1 MLVVV
6 GRIGRPHGVKG
17 AATIDV
23 RTDEPDKRFAAGAR
37 LVTDSGL
44 DLTVASATWHSGR
57 LLVTFEG
64 FEDRSAVEQLRNAL
78 VSVDRPADER
88 PEDPDEFYDSDLEG
102 CEVVLD
108 GGDSDGDSDGD
119 SGGAADAGVIGVVRE
134 VSHLPGQ
141 DLLVVATPDEREVL
155 IPFVSAFVPQIDVS
169 AKRIVITPP
178 EGLLE
183 SGDDD

>member
-17 AATIDV
+17 AATIEV
-23 RTDEPDKRFAAGAR
+23 RTDEPDKRFAVGAR
-37 LVTDSGL
+37 LLTDSGL
-44 DLTVASATWHSGR
+44 DLTVASAAWHSGR

-64 FEDRSAVEQLRNAL
+64 YDDRTAVEQLRNAL

-108 GGDSDGDSDGD
+108 GGDSGGDSDGD
-119 SGGAADAGVIGVVRE
+119 SDGNVIGVVRE

-155 IPFVSAFVPQIDVS
+155 IPFVSAFVPQVDVS

-183 SGDDD
+183 PGDDD

>member
-17 AATIDV
+17 AATIEV
-23 RTDEPDKRFAAGAR
+23 RTDEPDKRFAVGAR
-37 LVTDSGL
+37 LLTDSGL

-64 FEDRSAVEQLRNAL
+64 YEDRTAVEQLRNAL

-88 PEDPDEFYDSDLEG
+88 PEDPEEFYDSDLEG
-102 CEVVLD
+102 CEVVAD
-108 GGDSDGDSDGD
+108 GSDSDSDSDGVG
-119 SGGAADAGVIGVVRE
+119 IGVVRE

-141 DLLVVATPDEREVL
+141 DLLVVVTPDEREVL
-155 IPFVSAFVPQIDVS
+155 IPFVSEFVPQIDVS

-183 SGDDD
+183 PGDDD

>member
-17 AATIDV
+17 AATIEV
-23 RTDEPDKRFAAGAR
+23 RTDDPDKRFAVGAR
-37 LVTDSGL
+37 LLTDSGL

-64 FEDRSAVEQLRNAL
+64 YDDRTAVEQLRNAL

-108 GGDSDGDSDGD
+108 GGDSGGDSDGD
-119 SGGAADAGVIGVVRE
+119 SDGSVIGVVRE

-183 SGDDD
+183 PGDDD

>member
-17 AATIDV
+17 AATIEV
-23 RTDEPDKRFAAGAR
+23 RTDEPDKRFAVGAR
-37 LVTDSGL
+37 LLTDSGL

-64 FEDRSAVEQLRNAL
+64 YEDRTAVEQLRNVL

-88 PEDPDEFYDSDLEG
+88 PEDPEEFYDSDLEG
-102 CEVVLD
+102 CEVVVD
-108 GGDSDGDSDGD
+108 G
-119 SGGAADAGVIGVVRE
+119 AVIGVVRE

-141 DLLVVATPDEREVL
+141 DLLVVATLDEREVL
-155 IPFVSAFVPQIDVS
+155 IPLVSAFVPQIDVS
-169 AKRIVITPP
+169 AKRIIITPP

-183 SGDDD
+183 PGDDD

>member
-17 AATIDV
+17 AATIEV
-23 RTDEPDKRFAAGAR
+23 RTDEPDKRFAVGAR
-37 LVTDSGL
+37 LLTDSGL

-64 FEDRSAVEQLRNAL
+64 YEDRTAVEQLRNAL

-88 PEDPDEFYDSDLEG
+88 LEDPEEFYDSDLEG
-102 CEVVLD
+102 CEVVVD
-108 GGDSDGDSDGD
+108 G
-119 SGGAADAGVIGVVRE
+119 AVIGVVRE

-155 IPFVSAFVPQIDVS
+155 IPLVSAFVPQIDVS
-169 AKRIVITPP
+169 AKRIIITPP

-183 SGDDD
+183 PGDDD

>member
-17 AATIDV
+17 AATIEV

-37 LVTDSGL
+37 LLTDSGL

-64 FEDRSAVEQLRNAL
+64 FEDRSAVEQLRNVL

-88 PEDPDEFYDSDLEG
+88 PEDPEEFYDSDLEG
-102 CEVVLD
+102 CEVVVN
-108 GGDSDGDSDGD
+108 GGDSDGDP
-119 SGGAADAGVIGVVRE
+119 GGGVIGVVRE
-134 VSHLPGQ
+134 VSHLSGQ
-141 DLLVVATPDEREVL
+141 DLLVVVTPDEREVL
-155 IPFVSAFVPQIDVS
+155 VPFVSAFVPQIDVS

-183 SGDDD
+183 PGDDD

>member
-17 AATIDV
+17 AATIEV
-23 RTDEPDKRFAAGAR
+23 RTDEPDKRFAVGAR
-37 LVTDSGL
+37 LLTDSGL

-64 FEDRSAVEQLRNAL
+64 YEDRTAVEQLRNAL

-88 PEDPDEFYDSDLEG
+88 PEDPEEFYDSDLEG
-102 CEVVLD
+102 CEVVVD
-108 GGDSDGDSDGD
+108 GSDSDSDSDGVVI
-119 SGGAADAGVIGVVRE
+119 GVGIGVVRE

-141 DLLVVATPDEREVL
+141 DLLVVVTPDEREVL
-155 IPFVSAFVPQIDVS
+155 IPFVSEFVPQIDVS

-183 SGDDD
+183 PGVDD

>member
-17 AATIDV
+17 AATIEV
-23 RTDEPDKRFAAGAR
+23 RTDEPDKRFAVGAR
-37 LVTDSGL
+37 LLTDSGL
-44 DLTVASATWHSGR
+44 DLTVASAAWHSGR
-57 LLVTFEG
+57 LVVTFEG
-64 FEDRSAVEQLRNAL
+64 YDDRTAVEQLRNVL

-88 PEDPDEFYDSDLEG
+88 PEDPEEFYDSDLEG

-108 GGDSDGDSDGD
+108 GS
-119 SGGAADAGVIGVVRE
+119 AADAGVIGDVRE

-183 SGDDD
+183 PGDDD

>member
-1 MLVVV
+1 VLVVV

-17 AATIDV
+17 AATIEV
-23 RTDEPDKRFAAGAR
+23 RTDEPDKRFAVGAR
-37 LVTDSGL
+37 LLTDSGL

-64 FEDRSAVEQLRNAL
+64 YEDRTAVEQLRNAL

-88 PEDPDEFYDSDLEG
+88 PEDPEEFYDSDLEG
-102 CEVVLD
+102 CEVVVD
-108 GGDSDGDSDGD
+108 GSDSDSDSDGVG
-119 SGGAADAGVIGVVRE
+119 IGVVRE

-141 DLLVVATPDEREVL
+141 DLLVVVTPDEREVL
-155 IPFVSAFVPQIDVS
+155 IPFVSEFVPQIDVS

-183 SGDDD
+183 PGDDD

>member
-1 MLVVV
+1 VLVVV

-17 AATIDV
+17 AATIEV
-23 RTDEPDKRFAAGAR
+23 RTDDPDKRFAVGAR
-37 LVTDSGL
+37 LLTDSGL

-64 FEDRSAVEQLRNAL
+64 YEDRTAVEQLRNAL

-108 GGDSDGDSDGD
+108 GGDSGGDSDGD
-119 SGGAADAGVIGVVRE
+119 SDGSVIGVVRE

-141 DLLVVATPDEREVL
+141 DLLVVVTPDEREVL
-155 IPFVSAFVPQIDVS
+155 IPFVSAFVPEIDVS
-169 AKRIVITPP
+169 TKRIVITPP

-183 SGDDD
+183 PGDDE

>member
-17 AATIDV
+17 AATIEV
-23 RTDEPDKRFAAGAR
+23 RTDEPDKRFAVGAR
-37 LVTDSGL
+37 LLTDSGL
-44 DLTVASATWHSGR
+44 DLTVATATWHSGR

-64 FEDRSAVEQLRNAL
+64 YEDRTAVEQLRNAL

-88 PEDPDEFYDSDLEG
+88 PEDPEEFYDSDLEG
-102 CEVVLD
+102 CEVVVD
-108 GGDSDGDSDGD
+108 GSDSDSDSDGV
-119 SGGAADAGVIGVVRE
+119 VIGVVRE

-141 DLLVVATPDEREVL
+141 DLLVVVTPDEREVL
-155 IPFVSAFVPQIDVS
+155 IPFVSAFVSQIDVS

-183 SGDDD
+183 PGDDD

>member
-17 AATIDV
+17 AATIEV
-23 RTDEPDKRFAAGAR
+23 RTDDPDKRFAVGTR
-37 LVTDSGL
+37 LLTDSGL

-64 FEDRSAVEQLRNAL
+64 YEDRTAVEQLRNAL

-88 PEDPDEFYDSDLEG
+88 PEDPEEFYDSELEG
-102 CEVVLD
+102 CEVVVD
-108 GGDSDGDSDGD
+108 GGAGGSASGSVD
-119 SGGAADAGVIGVVRE
+119 GGAVIGVVRE

-141 DLLVVATPDEREVL
+141 DLLVVATPDDREVL
-155 IPFVSAFVPQIDVS
+155 IPFVSAFVPRIDVS
-169 AKRIVITPP
+169 VKRIVITPP

-183 SGDDD
+183 PGDDD

>member
-1 MLVVV
+1 VLVVV

-17 AATIDV
+17 AATIEV
-23 RTDEPDKRFAAGAR
+23 RTDEPDKRFAVGAR
-37 LVTDSGL
+37 LLTDSGL

-64 FEDRSAVEQLRNAL
+64 YEDRTAVEQLRNAL
-78 VSVDRPADER
+78 VSVDRPAEER
-88 PEDPDEFYDSDLEG
+88 PEDPEEFYDSELEG
-102 CEVVLD
+102 CEVVVD
-108 GGDSDGDSDGD
+108 GSDADSDA
-119 SGGAADAGVIGVVRE
+119 GGADDGVIGVVRE

-141 DLLVVATPDEREVL
+141 DLLVVATPDDREVL
-155 IPFVSAFVPQIDVS
+155 IPFVSAFVPRIDVS

-183 SGDDD
+183 PGDDD

>member
-17 AATIDV
+17 AATIEV
-23 RTDEPDKRFAAGAR
+23 RSDEPDKRFAVGAR
-37 LVTDSGL
+37 LLTDSGL

-64 FEDRSAVEQLRNAL
+64 YDDRTAVEQLRNAL

-88 PEDPDEFYDSDLEG
+88 PKDPDDFYDSDLEG
-102 CEVVLD
+102 CAVVLD
-108 GGDSDGDSDGD
+108 GGDS
-119 SGGAADAGVIGVVRE
+119 GGNVIGVVRE

-141 DLLVVATPDEREVL
+141 DLLVVVTPDEREVL

-183 SGDDD
+183 PGVDN

>member
-1 MLVVV
+1 VLVVV

-17 AATIDV
+17 AATIEV
-23 RTDEPDKRFAAGAR
+23 RTDEPDKRFAVGAR
-37 LVTDSGL
+37 LLTDSGL
-44 DLTVASATWHSGR
+44 ELTVASAAWHSGR

-64 FEDRSAVEQLRNAL
+64 YDDRTAVEQLRNAL

-108 GGDSDGDSDGD
+108 GGDSGGDSDG
-119 SGGAADAGVIGVVRE
+119 SVIGVVRE

-141 DLLVVATPDEREVL
+141 DLLVVVTPDEREVL
-155 IPFVSAFVPQIDVS
+155 IPFVSAFIPHVDVS

-183 SGDDD
+183 PGDDD

>member
-17 AATIDV
+17 AATIEV
-23 RTDEPDKRFAAGAR
+23 RTDEPDKRFAVGAR
-37 LVTDSGL
+37 LLTDSGL

-64 FEDRSAVEQLRNAL
+64 YDDRTAVEQLRNVL
-78 VSVDRPADER
+78 VSVDRPAGER
-88 PEDPDEFYDSDLEG
+88 PEDPEEFYDSDLEG
-102 CEVVLD
+102 CEVVVD
-108 GGDSDGDSDGD
+108 G
-119 SGGAADAGVIGVVRE
+119 AVIGVVRE

-141 DLLVVATPDEREVL
+141 DLLVVATLDEREVL
-155 IPFVSAFVPQIDVS
+155 IPLVSAFVPQIDVS
-169 AKRIVITPP
+169 AKRIIITPP

-183 SGDDD
+183 PGDDD

>member
-17 AATIDV
+17 AATIEV
-23 RTDEPDKRFAAGAR
+23 RTDEPDKRFAVGAR
-37 LVTDSGL
+37 LLTDSGL

-64 FEDRSAVEQLRNAL
+64 YDDRTAVEQLRNAL

-88 PEDPDEFYDSDLEG
+88 PEDPEEFYDSDLEG

-108 GGDSDGDSDGD
+108 GS
-119 SGGAADAGVIGVVRE
+119 AADAGVIGVVRE

>member
-17 AATIDV
+17 AATIEV
-23 RTDEPDKRFAAGAR
+23 RTDEPDKRFAVGAR
-37 LVTDSGL
+37 LLTDSGL

-64 FEDRSAVEQLRNAL
+64 YEDRTAVEQLRNAL

-88 PEDPDEFYDSDLEG
+88 PEDPEEFYDSDLEG
-102 CEVVLD
+102 CEVVVD
-108 GGDSDGDSDGD
+108 GSDSDSDSDGVVI
-119 SGGAADAGVIGVVRE
+119 GAVIGVVRE

-141 DLLVVATPDEREVL
+141 DLLVVVTPDEREVL
-155 IPFVSAFVPQIDVS
+155 IPFVSEFVPQIDVS

-183 SGDDD
+183 PGDDD

>member
-17 AATIDV
+17 AATIEV
-23 RTDEPDKRFAAGAR
+23 RTDEPDKRFAVGAR
-37 LVTDSGL
+37 LLTDSGL

-64 FEDRSAVEQLRNAL
+64 YDDRTAVEQLRNVL

-88 PEDPDEFYDSDLEG
+88 PEDPEEFYDSDLEG
-102 CEVVLD
+102 CEVVVDGSAD
-108 GGDSDGDSDGD
+108 GGDADGDADG
-119 SGGAADAGVIGVVRE
+119 GVIGVVRE

-141 DLLVVATPDEREVL
+141 DLLVVVTPDEREVL
-155 IPFVSAFVPQIDVS
+155 VPFVSAFVPQIDVS

-183 SGDDD
+183 PGDDD

>member
-1 MLVVV
+1 VLVVV

-17 AATIDV
+17 AATIEV
-23 RTDEPDKRFAAGAR
+23 RTDEPDKRFAVGAR
-37 LVTDSGL
+37 LLTDSGL
-44 DLTVASATWHSGR
+44 DLTVVSATWHSGR

-64 FEDRSAVEQLRNAL
+64 YEDRTAVEQLRNAL

-88 PEDPDEFYDSDLEG
+88 PEDPEEFYDSDLEG
-102 CEVVLD
+102 CEVVVD
-108 GGDSDGDSDGD
+108 GSDSDSDSDGVVI
-119 SGGAADAGVIGVVRE
+119 GVGIGVVRE

-141 DLLVVATPDEREVL
+141 DLLVVVTPDEREVL
-155 IPFVSAFVPQIDVS
+155 IPFVSEFVPQIDVS

-183 SGDDD
+183 PGVDD

>member
-1 MLVVV
+1 VLVVV

-17 AATIDV
+17 AATIEV
-23 RTDEPDKRFAAGAR
+23 RTDEPDKRFAVGAR
-37 LVTDSGL
+37 LLTDSGL

-64 FEDRSAVEQLRNAL
+64 YDDRTAVEQLRNAL

-88 PEDPDEFYDSDLEG
+88 PEDPEEFYDSDLEG

-108 GGDSDGDSDGD
+108 GGDSGGD
-119 SGGAADAGVIGVVRE
+119 SGGSVIGVVRE

>member
-17 AATIDV
+17 AATIEV
-23 RTDEPDKRFAAGAR
+23 RTDDPDKRFAVGAR
-37 LVTDSGL
+37 LLTDSGL

-64 FEDRSAVEQLRNAL
+64 YDDRTAVEQLRNAL

-88 PEDPDEFYDSDLEG
+88 PEDPEEFYDSDLEG

-108 GGDSDGDSDGD
+108 GGDSGGDSDGD
-119 SGGAADAGVIGVVRE
+119 SDGSVIGVVRE

-183 SGDDD
+183 PGDDD

>member
-17 AATIDV
+17 AATIEV
-23 RTDEPDKRFAAGAR
+23 RTDEPDKRFAMGAR
-37 LVTDSGL
+37 LLTDSGL

-57 LLVTFEG
+57 LLVAFEG
-64 FEDRSAVEQLRNAL
+64 YEDRTAVEQLRNAL

-88 PEDPDEFYDSDLEG
+88 PEDPEEFYDSDLEG
-102 CEVVLD
+102 CDVVVD
-108 GGDSDGDSDGD
+108 
-119 SGGAADAGVIGVVRE
+119 GGAADGAAAVIGVVRE

-155 IPFVSAFVPQIDVS
+155 IPLVSAFVPQIDVS
-169 AKRIVITPP
+169 AKRIIITPP

-183 SGDDD
+183 PGDDD

>member
-17 AATIDV
+17 AATIEV
-23 RTDEPDKRFAAGAR
+23 RTDEPDKRFAVGAR
-37 LVTDSGL
+37 LLTDSGL

-64 FEDRSAVEQLRNAL
+64 YDDRTAVEQLRNAL

-88 PEDPDEFYDSDLEG
+88 PEDPEEFYEEFYDSDLEG

-108 GGDSDGDSDGD
+108 GS
-119 SGGAADAGVIGVVRE
+119 AADAGVIGVVRE
-134 VSHLPGQ
+134 VSHLSGQ

-183 SGDDD
+183 PGDDD

>member
-17 AATIDV
+17 AATIEV
-23 RTDEPDKRFAAGAR
+23 RTDEPDKRFAVGAR
-37 LVTDSGL
+37 LLTDSGL
-44 DLTVASATWHSGR
+44 ELMVASATWHSGR

-64 FEDRSAVEQLRNAL
+64 YEDRTAVEQLRNAL

-88 PEDPDEFYDSDLEG
+88 PEDPEEFYDSDLEG
-102 CEVVLD
+102 CEVVVD
-108 GGDSDGDSDGD
+108 G
-119 SGGAADAGVIGVVRE
+119 AVIGVVRE

-155 IPFVSAFVPQIDVS
+155 IPLVSAFVPQIDVS
-169 AKRIVITPP
+169 AKRIIITPP

-183 SGDDD
+183 PGDDD

>member
-17 AATIDV
+17 AATIEV
-23 RTDEPDKRFAAGAR
+23 RTDEPDKRFAVGAR
-37 LVTDSGL
+37 LLTDSGL

-64 FEDRSAVEQLRNAL
+64 YEDRTAVEQLRNAL

-88 PEDPDEFYDSDLEG
+88 PEDPEEFYDSDLEG
-102 CEVVLD
+102 CEVVVD
-108 GGDSDGDSDGD
+108 GSDSDGDSDG
-119 SGGAADAGVIGVVRE
+119 GVIGVVIGVVRE

-141 DLLVVATPDEREVL
+141 DLLVVVTPDEREVL
-155 IPFVSAFVPQIDVS
+155 IPFVSEFVPQIDVS

-183 SGDDD
+183 PGDDD

>member
-17 AATIDV
+17 AATIEV
-23 RTDEPDKRFAAGAR
+23 RTDEPDRRFAVGAR
-37 LVTDSGL
+37 LLTDSGL
-44 DLTVASATWHSGR
+44 DLTVASAAWHSGR

-64 FEDRSAVEQLRNAL
+64 YDDRTAVEQLRNAL

-108 GGDSDGDSDGD
+108 GGDSGGDSDGD
-119 SGGAADAGVIGVVRE
+119 SDGSVIGVVRE

-183 SGDDD
+183 PGDDD

>member
-17 AATIDV
+17 AATIEV
-23 RTDEPDKRFAAGAR
+23 RTDEPDKRFAMGAR
-37 LVTDSGL
+37 LLTDSGL

-64 FEDRSAVEQLRNAL
+64 YEDRTAVEQLRNAL

-88 PEDPDEFYDSDLEG
+88 PEDPEDFYDSDLEG
-102 CEVVLD
+102 CEVVVD
-108 GGDSDGDSDGD
+108 G
-119 SGGAADAGVIGVVRE
+119 AVIGVVRE

-141 DLLVVATPDEREVL
+141 DLLVVATPDDREVL

-169 AKRIVITPP
+169 AKRIIITPP
-178 EGLLE
+178 VGLLE
-183 SGDDD
+183 PGDDD

>member
-17 AATIDV
+17 AATVDV
-23 RTDEPDKRFAAGAR
+23 RTDEPDKRFAVGAR
-37 LVTDSGL
+37 LLTDSGL
-44 DLTVASATWHSGR
+44 DLTVASATWHNGR
-57 LLVTFEG
+57 LQVTFEG
-64 FEDRSAVEQLRNAL
+64 YEDRTAVEQLRNAL

-88 PEDPDEFYDSDLEG
+88 PEDPEEFYDSDLEG
-102 CEVVLD
+102 CEVVVD
-108 GGDSDGDSDGD
+108 G
-119 SGGAADAGVIGVVRE
+119 AVIGVVRE

-155 IPFVSAFVPQIDVS
+155 IPLVSAFVPQIDVS
-169 AKRIVITPP
+169 AKRIIITPP

-183 SGDDD
+183 PGDDD

>member
-1 MLVVV
+1 VLVVV

-17 AATIDV
+17 AATIEV
-23 RTDEPDKRFAAGAR
+23 RTDEPDKRFAVGAR
-37 LVTDSGL
+37 LLTDSGL

-64 FEDRSAVEQLRNAL
+64 YEDRTAVEQLRNAL

-88 PEDPDEFYDSDLEG
+88 PEDPEEFYDSDLEG
-102 CEVVLD
+102 CEVVVD
-108 GGDSDGDSDGD
+108 GSDSDSDSDGVVI
-119 SGGAADAGVIGVVRE
+119 GVGIGVVRE

-141 DLLVVATPDEREVL
+141 DLLVVVTPDEREVL
-155 IPFVSAFVPQIDVS
+155 IPFVSEFVPQIDVS

-183 SGDDD
+183 PGDDD